1 MKSYRFSAA
10 KDTQTEGD
18 ENILGGMQSDT
29 KAEMEMMKKMF
40 QGKIKNL
47 NERLE
52 KEVNARRDDIEAQK
66 KRQAEMDAELKKAKE
81 DKNRLMQNAK
91 RKILALKKELDEE
104 KAKDREITPEAK
116 EQPAIQ
122 PKVAAGDFN

>member
-66 KRQAEMDAELKKAKE
+66 KRQAEMDAELKKARG

-122 PKVAAGDFN
+122 PKVATGELN

>member
-1 MKSYRFSAA
+1 
-10 KDTQTEGD
+10 
-18 ENILGGMQSDT
+18 
-29 KAEMEMMKKMF
+29 MKKMF

-66 KRQAEMDAELKKAKE
+66 KRQAEMDAELNKAKE

-104 KAKDREITPEAK
+104 KAKEREITPEAK

-122 PKVAAGDFN
+122 PKVATGEFNALDNFFTENLIQSRNPSLK